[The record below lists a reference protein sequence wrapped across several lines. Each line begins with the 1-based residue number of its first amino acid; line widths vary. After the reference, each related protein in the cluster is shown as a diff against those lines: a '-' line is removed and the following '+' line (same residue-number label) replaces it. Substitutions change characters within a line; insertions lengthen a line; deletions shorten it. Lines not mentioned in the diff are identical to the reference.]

1 MEQQENQRPQEQGQN
16 GNNNKGKRFKF
27 NINLIYIAILA
38 IIIYLQFT
46 SNGFW
51 QQKSFNTTLY
61 KLEQM
66 LIKND
71 VSKIIVVNKEFA
83 EIFIKTQSVYSDSAY
98 KQLREEDGFSNKKF
112 YIYKFLS
119 VDNFEKEFKQIQV
132 KAREENPTLTEQNQ
146 IELTPETRTSFWD
159 GWGSFIWIGLMIFIF
174 IMIFRSASSAMGGG
188 MGGGGSG
195 GIFSFGK
202 SKAQLYDKDTKVA
215 VTFKDV
221 AGLEEAKIEIMEIV
235 DFLKNPKRYTDL
247 GGKIPKGA
255 LLVGPPGTGKTLL
268 AKAVAGEAKVPFFSI
283 SGSDFVEMF
292 VGVGASRVR
301 DLFRRAKEKAPCII
315 FIDEIDAIGRARGKN
330 VFTGGNDERE
340 STLNQ
345 LLTEMDGFGTN
356 SGVIML
362 AATNRADVLDN
373 ALLRAG
379 RFDRQIH
386 VELPD
391 LDERKSIFE
400 VHLKPI
406 RKADDIDLDFL
417 SKQTPGFSGADIA
430 NVCNEAALIAARN
443 NHKNVGRQDFLDAID
458 RIVGGLERR
467 SKIITKEEKTVIAY
481 HEAGHAAVSWML
493 KHANPL
499 VKVTI
504 VPRGKSLGAAWY
516 LPEERQITTIEQML
530 DEMTATLGGRAS
542 EEVVFGLPSTGA
554 LNDLE
559 RVTKQAYSMV
569 VYYGMNKEIGTL
581 SYYDSTGQQ
590 EYMFGKPYSEKTAET
605 IDEQVRKMI
614 DMCYENAKR
623 ILRENRQKLDELA
636 GILREKEVIFKDD
649 VEHIFGP
656 RPFSKSEGEIAAEKA
671 KPASNTKQDT
681 EQDTKQQAEQTKQ
694 AEQTEQEAEQAEQR
708 DKIDKDAKQ

>member
-1 MEQQENQRPQEQGQN
+1 MEQQGNQRPQPQGQN
-16 GNNNKGKRFKF
+16 NGNKGGKRFRF
-27 NINLIYIAILA
+27 NMNLIYIAIVA
-38 IIIYLQFT
+38 VIIYLQFT

-51 QQKSFNTTLY
+51 QPKSFNTTLY

-66 LIKND
+66 LVKND

-83 EIFIKTQSVYSDSAY
+83 EIYIKTQSVYADSTY

-119 VDNFEKEFKQIQV
+119 ADNFEKEFNRIQEE
-132 KAREENPTLTEQNQ
+132 AREKNPALTEQNQ
-146 IELTPETRTSFWD
+146 IELTPEIRTSFWD
-159 GWGSFIWIGLMIFIF
+159 GWGSFIWIGMMILIF

-188 MGGGGSG
+188 AGGGG

-221 AGLEEAKIEIMEIV
+221 AGLEEAKVEIMEIV

-362 AATNRADVLDN
+362 AATNRADVLDS

-391 LDERKSIFE
+391 LEERKAIFG

-406 RKADDIDLDFL
+406 KKSDDIDLDFL

-467 SKIITKEEKTVIAY
+467 SKIITKEEKNVISY

-542 EEVVFGLPSTGA
+542 EEVVFGQPSTGA

-559 RVTKQAYSMV
+559 RVTKQAYSMI

-590 EYMFGKPYSEKTAET
+590 EYSFGKPYSEKTAET
-605 IDEQVRKMI
+605 IDVQVRKMVE
-614 DMCYENAKR
+614 MCYENAKK
-623 ILRENRQKLDELA
+623 ILRENREKLDKLA
-636 GILREKEVIFKDD
+636 NILCEREVIFRDD

-656 RPFSKSEGEIAAEKA
+656 RPFSKSQGDIAADQA
-671 KPASNTKQDT
+671 KP
-681 EQDTKQQAEQTKQ
+681 E
-694 AEQTEQEAEQAEQR
+694 
-708 DKIDKDAKQ
+708 